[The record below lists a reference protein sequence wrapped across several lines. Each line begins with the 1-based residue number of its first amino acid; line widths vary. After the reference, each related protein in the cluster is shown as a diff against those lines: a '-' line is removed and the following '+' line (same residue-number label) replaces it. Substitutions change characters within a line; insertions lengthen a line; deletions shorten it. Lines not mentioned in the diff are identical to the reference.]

1 MEEIEL
7 YLDDAKDTME
17 GAIKHLI
24 IELGKIRAG
33 KASPQMLEG
42 LQIEYYGSMTPIQNV
57 ATINTPDARTLAIKP
72 FEKKIIN
79 DIEKAIRN
87 SNLGFSPSNDGELIR
102 ISVPPLNEERRR
114 ELTKVVKSEGE
125 TAKVAVRN
133 LRRDANEQLKKL
145 VKDKEISEDDE
156 RRAGDEIQKLTDRFV
171 AEIDK
176 MVQTKEAEIMTV

>member
-33 KASPQMLEG
+33 KASPQMLDG
-42 LQIEYYGSMTPIQNV
+42 LQIDYYGTMTPLSNV
-57 ATINTPDARTLAIKP
+57 ATINTPDARTIAIKP
-72 FEKKIIN
+72 FERKIIN

-87 SNLGFSPSNDGELIR
+87 GNLGFAPSNDGEMIR

-114 ELTKVVKSEGE
+114 ELAKRAKNEVE
-125 TAKVAVRN
+125 TAKINIRN
-133 LRRDANEQLKKL
+133 IRQDANNALRKLTKEGVAEDL
-145 VKDKEISEDDE
+145 VKLSEDRVQQLTNSFVSKVEQILAAKEKEIME
-156 RRAGDEIQKLTDRFV
+156 V
-171 AEIDK
+171 
-176 MVQTKEAEIMTV
+176 

>member
-7 YLDDAKDTME
+7 YLDDAKETMD

-57 ATINTPDARTLAIKP
+57 STINTPDARTIAIKP

-87 SNLGFSPSNDGELIR
+87 SNLGFSPSNDGDMIR

-114 ELTKVVKSEGE
+114 ELVKRAKNEIE
-125 TAKVAVRN
+125 TAKINVRN
-133 LRRDANEQLKKL
+133 IRQDANNSLRKLTKEGVAEDL
-145 VKDKEISEDDE
+145 VKASED
-156 RRAGDEIQKLTDRFV
+156 RVQKLTDSFIAKIEQIFSV
-171 AEIDK
+171 
-176 MVQTKEAEIMTV
+176 KEKEIMEV

>member
-33 KASPQMLEG
+33 KASPQMLDG
-42 LQIEYYGSMTPIQNV
+42 LQIDYYGTMTPLSNV
-57 ATINTPDARTLAIKP
+57 ATINTPDARTIAIKP
-72 FEKKIIN
+72 FERKIIN

-87 SNLGFSPSNDGELIR
+87 GNLGFAPSNDGEMIR

-114 ELTKVVKSEGE
+114 ELAKRAKNEVE
-125 TAKVAVRN
+125 TAKINIRN
-133 LRRDANEQLKKL
+133 IRQDANNALRKLTKEGVAEDL
-145 VKDKEISEDDE
+145 VKLSEDRVQQLTNSFVSKVEQILTAKEKEIME
-156 RRAGDEIQKLTDRFV
+156 V
-171 AEIDK
+171 
-176 MVQTKEAEIMTV
+176 

>member
-33 KASPQMLEG
+33 KASPQMLDG
-42 LQIEYYGSMTPIQNV
+42 LQIEYYGSMTPLSNV
-57 ATINTPDARTLAIKP
+57 ATINTPDARTIAIRP
-72 FEKKIIN
+72 FEKKTIN

-87 SNLGFSPSNDGELIR
+87 GNLGFAPSNDGEMIR

-114 ELTKVVKSEGE
+114 ELAKRAKNEVE
-125 TAKVAVRN
+125 TAKINIRN
-133 LRRDANEQLKKL
+133 IRQDANNALRKLTKEGVAEDL
-145 VKDKEISEDDE
+145 VKLSEDRVQQLTNSFVSKVEQILAAKEKEIME
-156 RRAGDEIQKLTDRFV
+156 V
-171 AEIDK
+171 
-176 MVQTKEAEIMTV
+176 

>member
-17 GAIKHLI
+17 GAIKHLL

-57 ATINTPDARTLAIKP
+57 ATINTPDARTIAIKP

-79 DIEKAIRN
+79 EIEKAIRN
-87 SNLGFSPSNDGELIR
+87 GSLGFSPSNDGEMIR

-114 ELTKVVKSEGE
+114 ELVKRAKNEIE
-125 TAKVAVRN
+125 TAKINIRN
-133 LRRDANEQLKKL
+133 IRQDANNSLRKLTKEGVAEDL
-145 VKDKEISEDDE
+145 VKISED
-156 RRAGDEIQKLTDRFV
+156 RVQKLTDSFISKV
-171 AEIDK
+171 EQIFAA
-176 MVQTKEAEIMTV
+176 KEKEIMEV

>member
-42 LQIEYYGSMTPIQNV
+42 LQIDYYGSMTPLQNV
-57 ATINTPDARTLAIKP
+57 ATINTPDARTIAIRP

-87 SNLGFSPSNDGELIR
+87 GNLGFAPSNDGEMIR

-114 ELTKVVKSEGE
+114 ELVKRAKNEIE
-125 TAKVAVRN
+125 TAKINIRN
-133 LRRDANEQLKKL
+133 IRQDANNSLRKLTKEGIAEDL
-145 VKDKEISEDDE
+145 VKLSED
-156 RRAGDEIQKLTDRFV
+156 RVQKLTDGF
-171 AEIDK
+171 I
-176 MVQTKEAEIMTV
+176 TKVEQIFNAKEKEIMEV

>member
-33 KASPQMLEG
+33 KASPQMLDG
-42 LQIEYYGSMTPIQNV
+42 LQIEYYGSMTPLSNV
-57 ATINTPDARTLAIKP
+57 ATINTPDARTIAIKP
-72 FEKKIIN
+72 FERKIIN

-87 SNLGFSPSNDGELIR
+87 GNLGFAPSNDGEMIR

-114 ELTKVVKSEGE
+114 ELAKRAKNEVE
-125 TAKVAVRN
+125 TAKINIRN
-133 LRRDANEQLKKL
+133 IRQDANNALRKLTKEGVAEDL
-145 VKDKEISEDDE
+145 VKLSEDRVQQLTNSYVSKVEQILSAKEKEIME
-156 RRAGDEIQKLTDRFV
+156 V
-171 AEIDK
+171 
-176 MVQTKEAEIMTV
+176 

>member
-7 YLDDAKDTME
+7 YLEDAKDTME
-17 GAIKHLI
+17 GAIKHLV

-57 ATINTPDARTLAIKP
+57 STINTPDARTISIRP

-87 SNLGFSPSNDGELIR
+87 GNLGFAPSNDGETIR

-114 ELTKVVKSEGE
+114 ELAKRAKNEVE
-125 TAKVAVRN
+125 TAKINVRN
-133 LRRDANEQLKKL
+133 IRQDANNSLRKLTKEGVAEDL
-145 VKDKEISEDDE
+145 VKLSEE
-156 RRAGDEIQKLTDRFV
+156 RVQKLTDSFIAKVDQIYV
-171 AEIDK
+171 A
-176 MVQTKEAEIMTV
+176 KEKEIMEV

>member
-42 LQIEYYGSMTPIQNV
+42 LQIDYYGSMTPLQNV
-57 ATINTPDARTLAIKP
+57 ATINTPDARTIAIRP

-79 DIEKAIRN
+79 EIEKAIRN
-87 SNLGFSPSNDGELIR
+87 GNLGFAPSNDGEMIR

-114 ELTKVVKSEGE
+114 ELVKRAKNEIE
-125 TAKVAVRN
+125 TAKINIRN
-133 LRRDANEQLKKL
+133 IRQDANNSLRKL
-145 VKDKEISEDDE
+145 TKEGVAEDLIKLSED
-156 RRAGDEIQKLTDRFV
+156 RVQKLTDGFISKV
-171 AEIDK
+171 EQVFNA
-176 MVQTKEAEIMTV
+176 KEKEIMEV

>member
-114 ELTKVVKSEGE
+114 ELVKRAKNEIE
-125 TAKVAVRN
+125 TAKINVRN
-133 LRRDANEQLKKL
+133 IRQDANNSLRKLTKEGVSEDL
-145 VKDKEISEDDE
+145 VKSSEE
-156 RRAGDEIQKLTDRFV
+156 RVQKLTDSFV
-171 AEIDK
+171 AKIEQIFS
-176 MVQTKEAEIMTV
+176 VKEKEIMEV

>member
-1 MEEIEL
+1 MEEIDL
-7 YLDDAKDTME
+7 YLEDAEETME

-33 KASPQMLEG
+33 KATPQMLDG

-57 ATINTPDARTLAIKP
+57 ATINTPDARTIAIKP

-87 SNLGFSPSNDGELIR
+87 GNLGFAPSNDGEMIR

-114 ELTKVVKSEGE
+114 ELAKRAKNEIE
-125 TAKVAVRN
+125 TAKINIRN
-133 LRRDANEQLKKL
+133 IRQDANNSLRKLTKEGVAEDL
-145 VKDKEISEDDE
+145 VKTSEDNV
-156 RRAGDEIQKLTDRFV
+156 QKLTDSFV
-171 AEIDK
+171 AKID
-176 MVQTKEAEIMTV
+176 QIYNAKEKEIMEV

>member
-7 YLDDAKDTME
+7 YLDDAKETME

-57 ATINTPDARTLAIKP
+57 STINTPDARTIAIRP

-87 SNLGFSPSNDGELIR
+87 GNLGFAPSNDGEMIR

-114 ELTKVVKSEGE
+114 ELAKRAKNEIE
-125 TAKVAVRN
+125 TAKINIRN
-133 LRRDANEQLKKL
+133 IRQDANNALRKLTKEGVAEDL
-145 VKDKEISEDDE
+145 VKLSEE
-156 RRAGDEIQKLTDRFV
+156 RVQKLTDGFV
-171 AEIDK
+171 AKVEQIYAA
-176 MVQTKEAEIMTV
+176 KEKEIMEV

>member
-42 LQIEYYGSMTPIQNV
+42 LQIEYYGSMTPLQNV
-57 ATINTPDARTLAIKP
+57 ATINTPDARTIAIRP

-79 DIEKAIRN
+79 EIEKAIRN
-87 SNLGFSPSNDGELIR
+87 GNLGFAPSNDGEMIR

-114 ELTKVVKSEGE
+114 ELVKRAKNEIE
-125 TAKVAVRN
+125 TAKINIRN
-133 LRRDANEQLKKL
+133 IRQDANNSLRKL
-145 VKDKEISEDDE
+145 TKEGVAEDLIKLSED
-156 RRAGDEIQKLTDRFV
+156 RVQKLTDGFISKV
-171 AEIDK
+171 EQIFNA
-176 MVQTKEAEIMTV
+176 KEKEIMEV

>member
-57 ATINTPDARTLAIKP
+57 ATINTPDARTIAIKP

-87 SNLGFSPSNDGELIR
+87 GNLGFAPSNDGEMIR

-114 ELTKVVKSEGE
+114 ELVKRAKNEIE
-125 TAKVAVRN
+125 TAKINIRN
-133 LRRDANEQLKKL
+133 IRQDANNSLRKLTKEGVAEDL
-145 VKDKEISEDDE
+145 VKVSED
-156 RRAGDEIQKLTDRFV
+156 RVQKLTDGYISKVEQIFN
-171 AEIDK
+171 A
-176 MVQTKEAEIMTV
+176 KEKEIMEV

>member
-7 YLDDAKDTME
+7 YLEDARDTME

-42 LQIEYYGSMTPIQNV
+42 LQIDYYGSMTPIQNV
-57 ATINTPDARTLAIKP
+57 ATINTPDARTIAIRP

-87 SNLGFSPSNDGELIR
+87 GNLGFAPSNDGEMIR

-114 ELTKVVKSEGE
+114 ELAKRAKGEIE
-125 TAKVAVRN
+125 TAKINIRN
-133 LRRDANEQLKKL
+133 IRQDANNSLRKLTKEGVSEDL
-145 VKDKEISEDDE
+145 VKQSEE
-156 RRAGDEIQKLTDRFV
+156 RVQKLTDGYV
-171 AEIDK
+171 VKVEQIYA
-176 MVQTKEAEIMTV
+176 MKEKEIMEV

>member
-7 YLDDAKDTME
+7 YLDDAKDTMD

-114 ELTKVVKSEGE
+114 ELVKRAKNEIE
-125 TAKVAVRN
+125 TAKINVRN
-133 LRRDANEQLKKL
+133 IRQDANNSLRKLTKEGVSEDL
-145 VKDKEISEDDE
+145 VKSSEE
-156 RRAGDEIQKLTDRFV
+156 RVQKLTDSFV
-171 AEIDK
+171 AKIEQIFS
-176 MVQTKEAEIMTV
+176 VKEKEIMEV

>member
-7 YLDDAKDTME
+7 YLDVAKDTMD

-42 LQIEYYGSMTPIQNV
+42 LQIEYYGSMTPIQNI

-72 FEKKIIN
+72 FEKKTIN

-87 SNLGFSPSNDGELIR
+87 SNLGFSPSNDGDLIR

-114 ELTKVVKSEGE
+114 ELVKRAKNEIE
-125 TAKVAVRN
+125 TAKINVRN
-133 LRRDANEQLKKL
+133 IRQDANNSLRKLTKDGVAEDL
-145 VKDKEISEDDE
+145 VKSSED
-156 RRAGDEIQKLTDRFV
+156 RVQKLTDSYISKIEQIFSV
-171 AEIDK
+171 
-176 MVQTKEAEIMTV
+176 KEKEIMEV

>member
-7 YLDDAKDTME
+7 YLDDAKETMD

-42 LQIEYYGSMTPIQNV
+42 LQIEYYGSMTPLQNV
-57 ATINTPDARTLAIKP
+57 ATINTPDARTIAIRP
-72 FEKKIIN
+72 FERKIIN

-87 SNLGFSPSNDGELIR
+87 GNLGFAPSNDGEMIR

-114 ELTKVVKSEGE
+114 ELVKRAKNEIE
-125 TAKVAVRN
+125 TAKINIRN
-133 LRRDANEQLKKL
+133 IRQDANNSLRKL
-145 VKDKEISEDDE
+145 TKEGVAEDLIKLSED
-156 RRAGDEIQKLTDRFV
+156 RVQKLTDSF
-171 AEIDK
+171 I
-176 MVQTKEAEIMTV
+176 TKVEQIFSAKEKEIMEV

>member
-42 LQIEYYGSMTPIQNV
+42 LQIDYYGSMTPLQNV
-57 ATINTPDARTLAIKP
+57 ATINTPDARTIAIRP

-87 SNLGFSPSNDGELIR
+87 GNLGFAPSNDGEMIR

-114 ELTKVVKSEGE
+114 ELVKRAKNEIE
-125 TAKVAVRN
+125 TAKINIRN
-133 LRRDANEQLKKL
+133 IRQDANNSLRKLTKEGVAEDL
-145 VKDKEISEDDE
+145 VKLSED
-156 RRAGDEIQKLTDRFV
+156 RVQKLTDGF
-171 AEIDK
+171 I
-176 MVQTKEAEIMTV
+176 TKVEQIFNAKEKEIMEV

>member
-7 YLDDAKDTME
+7 YLDVAKDTMD

-42 LQIEYYGSMTPIQNV
+42 LQIDYYGSMTPIQNV

-87 SNLGFSPSNDGELIR
+87 SNLGFSPSNDGDLIR

-114 ELTKVVKSEGE
+114 ELVKRAKNEIE
-125 TAKVAVRN
+125 TAKINIRN
-133 LRRDANEQLKKL
+133 IRQDANNSLRKLTKDGVAEDL
-145 VKDKEISEDDE
+145 VKSSED
-156 RRAGDEIQKLTDRFV
+156 RVQKLTDSYISKIEQIFSV
-171 AEIDK
+171 
-176 MVQTKEAEIMTV
+176 KEKEIMEV

>member
-17 GAIKHLI
+17 GAVKHLI

-42 LQIEYYGSMTPIQNV
+42 LQIDYYGTMTPLHNV
-57 ATINTPDARTLAIKP
+57 ATINTPDARTIAIRP

-87 SNLGFSPSNDGELIR
+87 VNLGFAPSNDGEMIR

-114 ELTKVVKSEGE
+114 ELAKRTKNEVE
-125 TAKVAVRN
+125 TAKINIRN
-133 LRRDANEQLKKL
+133 IRQDANNSLRKLTKDGVAEDL
-145 VKDKEISEDDE
+145 VKVSEDRVQQLTNSFVAKVEQILTAKEKEIME
-156 RRAGDEIQKLTDRFV
+156 V
-171 AEIDK
+171 
-176 MVQTKEAEIMTV
+176 

>member
-7 YLDDAKDTME
+7 YLDDAKDTMD
-17 GAIKHLI
+17 GAIKHLL

-42 LQIEYYGSMTPIQNV
+42 LQIDYYGSMTPIQNV

-114 ELTKVVKSEGE
+114 ELVKRAKNEIE
-125 TAKVAVRN
+125 TAKINVRN
-133 LRRDANEQLKKL
+133 IRQDANNSLRKL
-145 VKDKEISEDDE
+145 TKEGVSEDLIKSSEE
-156 RRAGDEIQKLTDRFV
+156 RVQKLTDSFV
-171 AEIDK
+171 AKIEQIFS
-176 MVQTKEAEIMTV
+176 VKEKEIMEV

>member
-42 LQIEYYGSMTPIQNV
+42 LQIEYYGSMTPLQNV
-57 ATINTPDARTLAIKP
+57 ATINTPDARTIAIRP

-79 DIEKAIRN
+79 EIEKAIRN
-87 SNLGFSPSNDGELIR
+87 GNLGFAPSNDGEMIC

-114 ELTKVVKSEGE
+114 ELVKRAKNEIE
-125 TAKVAVRN
+125 TAKINIRN
-133 LRRDANEQLKKL
+133 IRQDANNSLRKL
-145 VKDKEISEDDE
+145 TKEGVAEDLIKLSED
-156 RRAGDEIQKLTDRFV
+156 RVQKLTDGFISKV
-171 AEIDK
+171 EQIFNA
-176 MVQTKEAEIMTV
+176 KEKEIMEV

>member
-7 YLDDAKDTME
+7 YLDDAKDTMD

-42 LQIEYYGSMTPIQNV
+42 LQIDYYGSMTPIQNV

-87 SNLGFSPSNDGELIR
+87 SNLGFSPSNDGDMIR

-114 ELTKVVKSEGE
+114 ELVKRAKNEIE
-125 TAKVAVRN
+125 TAKINVRN
-133 LRRDANEQLKKL
+133 IRQDANNSLRKLTKDGVAEDL
-145 VKDKEISEDDE
+145 VKSSED
-156 RRAGDEIQKLTDRFV
+156 RVQKLTDSFI
-171 AEIDK
+171 AKIEQIFSI
-176 MVQTKEAEIMTV
+176 KEKEIMEV

>member
-7 YLDDAKDTME
+7 YLDVAGETME

-33 KASPQMLEG
+33 KASPQMLDG

-57 ATINTPDARTLAIKP
+57 ATINTPDARTIAIKP

-87 SNLGFSPSNDGELIR
+87 GNLGFAPSNDGEMIR
-102 ISVPPLNEERRR
+102 ISVPPLTEERRVQ
-114 ELTKVVKSEGE
+114 LVKIAKTEIE
-125 TAKVAVRN
+125 TAKINIRN
-133 LRRDANEQLKKL
+133 IRQDANNSLRRLH
-145 VKDKEISEDDE
+145 KEDGVAEDLIKQSEE
-156 RRAGDEIQKLTDRFV
+156 RVQKLTDSFV
-171 AEIDK
+171 SKIEQVFGA
-176 MVQTKEAEIMTV
+176 KEKEIMEV

>member
-42 LQIEYYGSMTPIQNV
+42 LQIEYYGSMTPLQNV
-57 ATINTPDARTLAIKP
+57 ATINTPDARTIAIRP

-79 DIEKAIRN
+79 EIEKAIRN
-87 SNLGFSPSNDGELIR
+87 GNLGFAPSNDGEMIR

-114 ELTKVVKSEGE
+114 ELVKRAKNEIE
-125 TAKVAVRN
+125 TAKINIRN
-133 LRRDANEQLKKL
+133 IRQDANNSLRKLTKEGVAEDL
-145 VKDKEISEDDE
+145 VKISED
-156 RRAGDEIQKLTDRFV
+156 RVQKLTDGYISKVEQIFN
-171 AEIDK
+171 A
-176 MVQTKEAEIMTV
+176 KEKEIMEV

>member
-7 YLDDAKDTME
+7 YLDDAKETME

-57 ATINTPDARTLAIKP
+57 STINTPDARTIAIRP

-87 SNLGFSPSNDGELIR
+87 GNLGFAPSNDGEMIR

-114 ELTKVVKSEGE
+114 ELAKRAKNEIE
-125 TAKVAVRN
+125 TAKINIRN
-133 LRRDANEQLKKL
+133 IRQDANNSLRKLTKEGVAEDL
-145 VKDKEISEDDE
+145 VKVSED
-156 RRAGDEIQKLTDRFV
+156 RVQKLTDGFV
-171 AEIDK
+171 SKVEQIYNA
-176 MVQTKEAEIMTV
+176 KEKEIMEV

>member
-42 LQIEYYGSMTPIQNV
+42 LQIEYYGSMTPLQNV
-57 ATINTPDARTLAIKP
+57 ATINTPDARTIAIRP

-79 DIEKAIRN
+79 EIEKAIRN
-87 SNLGFSPSNDGELIR
+87 GNLGFAPSNDGEMIR

-114 ELTKVVKSEGE
+114 ELVKRAKNEIE
-125 TAKVAVRN
+125 TAKINIRN
-133 LRRDANEQLKKL
+133 IRQDANNSLRKL
-145 VKDKEISEDDE
+145 TKEGVAEDLIKVSED
-156 RRAGDEIQKLTDRFV
+156 RVQKLTDGFISKV
-171 AEIDK
+171 EQIFNA
-176 MVQTKEAEIMTV
+176 KEKEIMEV

>member
-42 LQIEYYGSMTPIQNV
+42 LQIDYYGSMTPIQNV

-114 ELTKVVKSEGE
+114 ELVKRAKNEIE
-125 TAKVAVRN
+125 TAKINIRN
-133 LRRDANEQLKKL
+133 IRQDANNSLRKLTKEGVSEDL
-145 VKDKEISEDDE
+145 VKSSEE
-156 RRAGDEIQKLTDRFV
+156 RVQKLTDSFV
-171 AEIDK
+171 AKIEQIFS
-176 MVQTKEAEIMTV
+176 VKEKEIMEV

>member
-7 YLDDAKDTME
+7 YLDDAKDTMD

-87 SNLGFSPSNDGELIR
+87 SNLGFSPSNDGEFIR

-114 ELTKVVKSEGE
+114 ELVKRAKNEIE
-125 TAKVAVRN
+125 TAKINVRN
-133 LRRDANEQLKKL
+133 IRQDANNSLRKLTKEGVSEDL
-145 VKDKEISEDDE
+145 VKSSEE
-156 RRAGDEIQKLTDRFV
+156 RVQKLTDSFV
-171 AEIDK
+171 AKIEQIFS
-176 MVQTKEAEIMTV
+176 VKEKEIMEV